1 MIRDIRHISPD
12 NNAAFGYLA
21 PYRLTCICF
30 ATLRY
35 ACEYRVVG
43 TES

>member
-21 PYRLTCICF
+21 THKLTYICF

-35 ACEYRVVG
+35 ACEHRVVG